1 MPNNAFWNWAGI
13 ALVIL
18 AIGSCSA
25 IMNTGERCPD
35 ADTTDR
41 QPVIRDEPLTPTT

>member
-18 AIGSCSA
+18 ALGSCVA
-25 IMNTGERCPD
+25 LVNTTERQPC
-35 ADTTDR
+35 ADTTDH
-41 QPVIRDEPLTPTT
+41 QPVIRDEP